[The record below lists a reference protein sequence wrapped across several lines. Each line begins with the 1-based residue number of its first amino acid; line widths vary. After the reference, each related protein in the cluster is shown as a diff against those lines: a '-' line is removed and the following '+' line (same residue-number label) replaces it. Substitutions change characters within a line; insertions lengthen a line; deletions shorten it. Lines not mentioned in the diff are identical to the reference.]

1 MSSTHAFKM
10 RFNGQRISL
19 KEADDKISFAF
30 KIFPAFKSRSYL
42 VVIIQTGKPFEI
54 VSGDLDVPSIATAKK
69 STKRQKTLRNSP
81 YFHQTTS

>member
-54 VSGDLDVPSIATAKK
+54 VSGDLDQA
-69 STKRQKTLRNSP
+69 
-81 YFHQTTS
+81 